1 MDIVVP
7 CYLIDM
13 FSSKH
18 GQKGFRRVRHP
29 CGLGDT
35 PKSFRMG
42 AHVPLINWKSNRFSE
57 NPQEGPPFTHPT
69 VAISATNPQPM
80 NVHQYWKVR
89 PTVGRICRWKY
100 TNLELSSKSNWSQGK
115 TQLVFRGVHT
125 NALAFSRR
133 LK

>member
-57 NPQEGPPFTHPT
+57 KPTRRATLHPSNCSYIRHKSAADECPSVLEGPPNQWDVSAVGNTLTLNCHPSQT
-69 VAISATNPQPM
+69 GHRVKPNWFSEGST
-80 NVHQYWKVR
+80 
-89 PTVGRICRWKY
+89 PTPWPSPGD
-100 TNLELSSKSNWSQGK
+100 
-115 TQLVFRGVHT
+115 
-125 NALAFSRR
+125 
-133 LK
+133 